1 MPENYLIQ
9 NFTDK
14 EKEELLKLGT
24 VRKEELVAYVL
35 DNNIYLTFGDS
46 FPVKVVPKEG
56 ESRNQFVVSRKRVA
70 KFVERYPKEEMSALE
85 GAVLLGEAVLAACAE
100 KYTPGVMMLFTA
112 LGNKDY
118 ASNFLEVKKR
128 EPAEE
133 EAPGEVFPSP

>member
-1 MPENYLIQ
+1 MPESYLTE
-9 NFTDK
+9 NFTDREK
-14 EKEELLKLGT
+14 EKLEKLGA

-35 DNNIYLTFGDS
+35 NNNIYLSFGDS
-46 FPVKVVPKEG
+46 FPVKVVPREG
-56 ESRNQFVVSRKRVA
+56 DSRNQFVVSRERVA

-118 ASNFLEVKKR
+118 ASNFLEVKKKK
-128 EPAEE
+128 PAEKE
-133 EAPGEVFPSP
+133 EDSEPSP